1 VPHRRIFVL
10 AALAAG
16 AVFAFQLRP
25 SGAALQLESGIVLP
39 QPRQL
44 PAFALV
50 DQRGRPFSHHALE
63 GRWTLVFAG
72 FTHCPDICPATLSTL
87 KAVQERLDD
96 LGAEVQTVFLSLD
109 PERDDPGTLAQYLA
123 HFDPAII
130 GVTGARVELDKLMSG
145 LGLVY
150 LKVPSGP
157 QQYTI
162 DHSAAV
168 ALVDPHAR
176 VAAYFKPPLRP
187 EALAADL
194 ATAST
199 ARH

>member
-1 VPHRRIFVL
+1 VPHRRILVL

-16 AVFAFQLRP
+16 AVVAFQLRP
-25 SGAALQLESGIVLP
+25 SGAALLLESGIVLP

-50 DQRGRPFSHHALE
+50 DQRGRPFSRHALE

-72 FTHCPDICPATLSTL
+72 FTHCPDICPATLGTL
-87 KAVQERLDD
+87 KAVQGRLDV
-96 LGAEVQTVFLSLD
+96 GAEVQTVFLSLD

-123 HFDPAII
+123 HFGSAII

-157 QQYTI
+157 EQYTI

-168 ALVDPHAR
+168 ALVDPYAR

-194 ATAST
+194 AAASA